1 MTSIEIVVLQVSRQA
16 IFLVVLLSG
25 IPIMLSMV
33 VGVMISVFQAATQI
47 QEQTLTFVP
56 KMIIVFGTL
65 IVGGYWMMAQLVK
78 FTQGLFELVP
88 QITAGTVG

>member
-1 MTSIEIVVLQVSRQA
+1 MSEIEILVLQVSRQA
-16 IFLVVLLSG
+16 IFLVILLSG

-47 QEQTLTFVP
+47 QEQTLTMVP

-65 IVGGYWMMAQLVK
+65 VVAGFWMMAQLVK
-78 FTQGLFELVP
+78 FTQQLFLLIP
-88 QITAGTVG
+88 RITAGL

>member
-1 MTSIEIVVLQVSRQA
+1 MTSIETLVLQISRQA

-65 IVGGYWMMAQLVK
+65 IVGGMWMMAQLVK

-88 QITAGTVG
+88 QITAGMVG